1 MRGSRREQRRVI
13 KQDRDLEASRE
24 AKPAVRRHFGPG
36 TVLNILQ
43 WVRRDI
49 ARFTIEGE
57 GIEVWCCPQPVIDE
71 QTDSPHGSMTAGP
84 A

>member
-1 MRGSRREQRRVI
+1 MNRRVV
-13 KQDRDLEASRE
+13 KPDGDFDAYRE
-24 AKPAVRRHFGPG
+24 VRPSVHRHFASG

-43 WVRRDI
+43 WVNPDT

-57 GIEVWCCPQPVIDE
+57 GIEVWCCPQSVIDE
-71 QTDSPHGSMTAGP
+71 RTESPQTAR